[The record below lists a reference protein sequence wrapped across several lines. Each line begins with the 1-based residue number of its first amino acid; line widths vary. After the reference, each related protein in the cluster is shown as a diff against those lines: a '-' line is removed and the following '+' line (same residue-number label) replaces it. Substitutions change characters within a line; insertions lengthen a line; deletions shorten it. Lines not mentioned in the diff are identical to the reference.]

1 MKKWFVVLA
10 IATSIAGICLAQT
23 KPVAKKEQPGKQR
36 QKAPQFVKFS
46 MSILERDRVDP
57 SYASIPVSMVVN
69 AIEKMTNTEKGEFE
83 STADYDARKAAA
95 LTTQFLGDSTVGD
108 AFAFVLPVAAGP
120 RFSDGM
126 KYSFDADT
134 SEVRV
139 YVLPKPSSMNGIRRS
154 SPKSWRKSSGLDQ
167 FDLDNKVD
175 STETY
180 QASNAYGAEV
190 TVEKTVSTRLG
201 IAANEIPFVT
211 HKRVKNY
218 PNPIPSVQFNMEN
231 SKAARELPAL
241 KTLVVMKL
249 ADEPYVVY
257 DRMRVEPTRDSP
269 TEEIIWSKYLTG
281 NVLGIVFYSGL
292 TGEIFARLPESFGKP
307 ASKVEGR

>member
-46 MSILERDRVDP
+46 MSVLERDRIDP

-201 IAANEIPFVT
+201 IAANEIPFV
-211 HKRVKNY
+211 RNV
-218 PNPIPSVQFNMEN
+218 SM
-231 SKAARELPAL
+231 
-241 KTLVVMKL
+241 TLHH
-249 ADEPYVVY
+249 
-257 DRMRVEPTRDSP
+257 R
-269 TEEIIWSKYLTG
+269 
-281 NVLGIVFYSGL
+281 
-292 TGEIFARLPESFGKP
+292 
-307 ASKVEGR
+307 